1 MLFSKLIILSIF
13 CVSANISNADLLQ
26 ISDDDKSLMQS
37 LQMQSKEII
46 LDKMKEIMDQDGF
59 DQEFKEEI
67 LNPRPELQIFVS
79 SSMPISLLKS
89 YASEAKKYGGVLVF
103 NGLPDGSFRKLT
115 DLAYEISEEETAGIQ
130 IDDESFNLYS
140 ITQVPTIVLSE
151 SKSLFSK
158 NPEDTKYDKIAGA
171 ISIKGALEIF
181 ANNGD
186 VAKYARRLLK

>member
-1 MLFSKLIILSIF
+1 
-13 CVSANISNADLLQ
+13 
-26 ISDDDKSLMQS
+26 
-37 LQMQSKEII
+37 
-46 LDKMKEIMDQDGF
+46 MKEIMDQDGF
-59 DQEFKEEI
+59 DQELKEEV

-79 SSMPISLLKS
+79 SSMPIPLLKS
-89 YASEAKKYGGVLVF
+89 YAIEAKKYGGVLVF

-115 DLAYEISEEETAGIQ
+115 DLAYEISEEDTAGMQ
-130 IDDESFNLYS
+130 IDDESYAAYN

-158 NPEDTKYDKIAGA
+158 NPDNTKYDKIAGA

-186 VAKYARRLLK
+186 VAKYAKRLLR